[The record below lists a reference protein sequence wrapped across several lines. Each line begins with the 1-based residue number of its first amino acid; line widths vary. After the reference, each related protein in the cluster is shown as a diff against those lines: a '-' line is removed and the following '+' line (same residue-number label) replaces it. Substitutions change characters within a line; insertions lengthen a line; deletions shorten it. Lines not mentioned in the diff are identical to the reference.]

1 MTGAGMVKDIDFA
14 VTIFYERIE
23 LANSDIQKL
32 FGIKSSRTVSRLKKS
47 VKEEMV
53 KRDMLPWN
61 SSCVNTEVAFEV
73 WGLDIKDLEKRRE
86 KILKLKKSK
95 GESL

>member
-1 MTGAGMVKDIDFA
+1 MAGSVTDISFA
-14 VTIFYERIE
+14 VQLYYERLE
-23 LANSDIQKL
+23 LSNPDIAKL
-32 FGIKSSRTVSRLKKS
+32 FGVKSSKTVAQLKKP
-47 VKEEMV
+47 VREEMA
-53 KRDMLPWN
+53 KRNLLPWN
-61 SSCVNTEVAFEV
+61 SNCVNTEVAFEV